1 MLIEQIE
8 KVIGELE
15 IISDYL
21 YQQKPDKGYEHLN
34 NTLGQIVNIVDQ
46 LYILVQEQDLE
57 YDTKRLLNGL
67 TAAMEAMEAK
77 DEVLLADILV
87 YEIGGELLE
96 LIK

>member
-21 YQQKPDKGYEHLN
+21 YQQKPDKGYEYLN

-57 YDTKRLLNGL
+57 YDTQRLLNGL

-77 DEVLLADILV
+77 DEVLLSDILV

>member
-8 KVIGELE
+8 NVIGDLE
-15 IISDYL
+15 IISDFL
-21 YQQKPDKGYEHLN
+21 YQQKPDKGYERLN
-34 NTLGQIVNIVDQ
+34 ITLGQIVNIVDQ
-46 LYILVQEQDLE
+46 LYILVQEQHLE
-57 YDTKRLLNGL
+57 YDTQNLLNSL